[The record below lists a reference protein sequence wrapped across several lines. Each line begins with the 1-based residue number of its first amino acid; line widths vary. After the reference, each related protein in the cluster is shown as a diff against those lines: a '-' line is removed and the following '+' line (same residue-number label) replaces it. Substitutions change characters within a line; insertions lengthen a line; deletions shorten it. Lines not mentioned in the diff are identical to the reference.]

1 VGGGDDWEPEVASF
15 AVESRGAALML
26 DPLASSPAARGP
38 APSTTGAGSARRRCT
53 CGAPDPSAADA
64 PTDGRTSSGA
74 FAVVARR
81 VTGSPTRPRHAIVR
95 RTSTDPQR
103 SPAAQGTSPR
113 HLSRRVHMYAATLLH
128 DPRRNGRGRGSAPPS
143 GRARLEGTAGG
154 HRARRRDR
162 RDAGRCDLAGRRPR
176 DRRPHEHL
184 PVLAQGSSEMAS
196 PARCL
201 SSNCQRSLS
210 SPRDRVREEFRACR
224 SGTRLFSGAREIA
237 ETAGE
242 ERLERLVTACRG

>member
-1 VGGGDDWEPEVASF
+1 VGGGVDWEPEVASF

-103 SPAAQGTSPR
+103 SPAAQGMSPR
-113 HLSRRVHMYAATLLH
+113 HLSRRVHMYAAHTPTRSASQRTRTRKRSAVW
-128 DPRRNGRGRGSAPPS
+128 PRSTRRHRWRPPCSSARSP
-143 GRARLEGTAGG
+143 
-154 HRARRRDR
+154 
-162 RDAGRCDLAGRRPR
+162 GRRPLR
-176 DRRPHEHL
+176 SRWATTARSPTSRAPSRP
-184 PVLAQGSSEMAS
+184 
-196 PARCL
+196 R
-201 SSNCQRSLS
+201 
-210 SPRDRVREEFRACR
+210 
-224 SGTRLFSGAREIA
+224 AREQRNGQPRA
-237 ETAGE
+237 
-242 ERLERLVTACRG
+242 LLVLQLPA